1 MKVTK
6 IKEMIISQESSL
18 LLNKLSLSASKGMWN
33 GKIFHSDMRVQRLQN
48 HSNVKNVIKL
58 CVHQDVR
65 RLKSKG
71 SIQEVNKSCSRRAT
85 LTHPLV
91 RSNLPTCFVSR
102 WMLTGV
108 WFNRHWAKVN
118 SGSVSF
124 HLWLMNCMLFFCFVL
139 CCFVFFLFRFFFWQD
154 AFEFFSNLTDQ
165 LDEILKVSC
174 FSFPLWLV
182 IIFFS

>member
-6 IKEMIISQESSL
+6 IKEMIISHESSL

-33 GKIFHSDMRVQRLQN
+33 GKIFHSDVRVQRLQN

-65 RLKSKG
+65 RLKSQG
-71 SIQEVNKSCSRRAT
+71 GIQEFNKSCSRRAI

-124 HLWLMNCMLFFCFVL
+124 YSWLMNCMLFFCFVL
-139 CCFVFFLFRFFFWQD
+139 FRFFFCFVFFLAGCFWV
-154 AFEFFSNLTDQ
+154 L
-165 LDEILKVSC
+165 
-174 FSFPLWLV
+174 
-182 IIFFS
+182 